1 MAFMHGVDDDTN
13 CNNNTPF
20 WQLFYIIIDV
30 SCVGNLVSIVF
41 PVNYTTKTI
50 YIYIFLKERWNK
62 KPFFPEIYSFRSL
75 KKMHQ
80 CGKDELN

>member
-41 PVNYTTKTI
+41 PINYTTKAI
-50 YIYIFLKERWNK
+50 YILERDGIK
-62 KPFFPEIYSFRSL
+62 RLFFPKSSL
-75 KKMHQ
+75 F
-80 CGKDELN
+80 GA